1 MIAIQIIILISLF
14 LLDVFLILKYIH
26 LRNYIEALE
35 LKIKQLW
42 QSIDE
47 IQKSAELEN
56 KIIWEAMET
65 TCDHLGEE
73 IDKIKS
79 VRGK

>member
-1 MIAIQIIILISLF
+1 MIEIQIIILILLS
-14 LLDVFLILKYIH
+14 LLDVFLILKYIY
-26 LRNYIEALE
+26 LKNYIGGIE

-42 QSIDE
+42 ESIDE
-47 IQKSAELEN
+47 IQKDAELEN

-65 TCDHLGEE
+65 TCNHLGEE

>member
-1 MIAIQIIILISLF
+1 MIEIQIIILISLS
-14 LLDVFLILKYIH
+14 LLDVFLILKYID
-26 LRNYIEALE
+26 LKNYIGGLE

-42 QSIDE
+42 ESIDE
-47 IQKSAELEN
+47 IQKDVELKD

-65 TCDHLGEE
+65 TFNHLDEE

-79 VRGK
+79 VRGE

>member
-1 MIAIQIIILISLF
+1 MSEIQIIILILLS
-14 LLDVFLILKYIH
+14 LLDVFLILKYIY
-26 LRNYIEALE
+26 LKNYIVGLE

-42 QSIDE
+42 ESIDE
-47 IQKSAELEN
+47 TQKDAELKN
-56 KIIWEAMET
+56 KILWEAMET
-65 TCDHLGEE
+65 TCNHLGEE